1 VEDPHFKGTRDRN
14 VRRWERGDSAER
26 TETLAVEEPLEIRL
40 GGRRFTLTM
49 RTPGNDEE
57 LVAGFLFA
65 EGFIE
70 NSAEIDE
77 IRRVPGGDGMPEDNI
92 VDVIL
97 RVPVDS
103 LRERLRRN
111 FAMTSS
117 CGLCGK
123 TSIESIARRIPPP
136 VDAASIAASTL
147 AGFAQSLA
155 PAQPLFARTGGVHA
169 AALFDLAGQ
178 MMAIRED
185 VGRHN
190 AMDKVIGWALARDLV
205 PLRNAVV
212 IVSGRLS
219 FEIVQKAAV
228 AAVPIVAAVSAP
240 SSLAVELAEE
250 AGTTLVGFVRD
261 RSFNIYTHPQ
271 RILPR

>member
-1 VEDPHFKGTRDRN
+1 MEDPHFKGTRDRN

-169 AALFDLAGQ
+169 AALFDLACRCATPLSSSAGGSASKSFRRPPSRLFQ
-178 MMAIRED
+178 LWPPSPLLHRWPWNWPRKPAPRWSDSCATVRSTSTPIRNGFCRGSCSPSAHLSGAER
-185 VGRHN
+185 GR
-190 AMDKVIGWALARDLV
+190 
-205 PLRNAVV
+205 
-212 IVSGRLS
+212 
-219 FEIVQKAAV
+219 
-228 AAVPIVAAVSAP
+228 
-240 SSLAVELAEE
+240 
-250 AGTTLVGFVRD
+250 
-261 RSFNIYTHPQ
+261 
-271 RILPR
+271 